1 MTANGG
7 CFVHADTLPCGC
19 ASVPGVLNSPLEAL
33 IAVAAPECPHHRSG
47 DTILVLAHRVLVTG
61 SRYWTDE
68 QLIYADLEYQLSYAH
83 TIRAVL
89 VVVHGNNPK
98 GADAAAA
105 RWAQWAKPRGVVEE
119 PVDADWTRDCAV
131 ECRHAPRRRADGSTY
146 CPAAGNLRNQ
156 AMVDRNATL
165 CLAYPLG
172 GTGTADCMRR
182 AKRAG
187 ILVYNRAESPLV

>member
-1 MTANGG
+1 MTDRG
-7 CFVHADTLPCGC
+7 CFVPSDTLPCGC
-19 ASVPGVLNSPLEAL
+19 ASVAGVLKSPLEAI
-33 IAVAAPECPHHRSG
+33 IAVASPECPHHRSG
-47 DTILVLAHRVLVTG
+47 DTISVLSHRVIVTG
-61 SRYWTDE
+61 SRYWTNE
-68 QLIYADLEYQLSYAH
+68 HLVYADLEYQLSYANA
-83 TIRAVL
+83 IRAVL

-119 PVDADWTRDCAV
+119 PVDADWERGCDT

-156 AMVDRNATL
+156 VMVDRGATL

-172 GTGTADCMRR
+172 GTGTQDCMRR
-182 AKRAG
+182 AARAG
-187 ILVYNRAESPLV
+187 IPVYTRAEVPLV